1 MRHEEKLIVPAAD
14 RIFDPTI
21 PFFEGTP
28 LDRKYRF
35 VDLTHRIPISRNSTY
50 LSASGKRLPGV
61 TTVISKNL
69 GWNKQALINW
79 ANQCGLDGKRHRDV
93 SAAEAKAGLLCHSM
107 IDAHIKG
114 ESFNTLGYDAEL
126 LETQRGFN
134 NFLSWAAEVDLTP
147 VATETPL
154 ISEKHQYGGK
164 PDYIGAVN
172 SELSLVDWKTSDGVF
187 PDMLIQLAAYGA
199 LWEENYPDYPLTGGY
214 HLLSVG
220 KETASFD
227 HHHWD
232 ALPEAMKAFLHL
244 LALHE
249 LEPGIKERIIRCF

>member
-1 MRHEEKLIVPAAD
+1 MRHEKKMIVPQFNHESTPGTPF
-14 RIFDPTI
+14 FDPT
-21 PFFEGTP
+21 PV
-28 LDRKYRF
+28 DRKYRF
-35 VDLTHRIPISRNSTY
+35 VDLTHRIPISRNSSY

-69 GWNKQALINW
+69 GWNKQALISW
-79 ANQCGLDGKRHRDV
+79 ANQCGLSGKRHRDV
-93 SAAEAKAGLLCHSM
+93 SAAEAKAGLLCHAM

-114 ESFNTLGYDAEL
+114 ESFNALGYDGAV
-126 LETQRGFN
+126 LEKAQSGFN

-164 PDYIGAVN
+164 PDCIGAVN
-172 SELSLVDWKTSDGVF
+172 SELALVDWKTSDGVF
-187 PDMLIQLAAYGA
+187 PDMLLQLAAYGT
-199 LWEENYPDYPLTGGY
+199 LWGENYPDYPLTGGY

-220 KETASFD
+220 KESASFA

-232 ALPEAMKAFLHL
+232 ALPEAMEAFLHL

-249 LEPGIKERIIRCF
+249 LEPEIKKSQRF